1 MKVMALKII
10 QIMVVALMLTSC
22 DLTHVREKDL
32 PLLKEEAVAGN
43 LRAKKAL
50 VRTSRSGLP
59 EATLKS
65 YETDLL
71 EIGDK
76 DILDRKMKRF
86 GIMEE
91 ADNAN
96 NLKWL
101 IYGAEHGNSDYMV
114 QLGEYYRDAQHPD
127 QEKATYWYRRAADSL
142 NLDARMAWIKWRGG
156 EQLLDRPSR
165 AFAEQWKVKAKD
177 SNLFGRI
184 SCSIGKF
191 GWNFL
196 IGSFSVL
203 FSKSYWWHGIIGLI
217 IMLSGL
223 LLLFGVCN
231 LSVNYVEEAGFVTCL
246 PIILSCLYGLV
257 NGLASFGEEGY
268 YIGRFERQA
277 GMCGTLSDLC
287 IYGTWIWLLGFFIT
301 LAISVSLVSRK
312 QGNVVA
318 YILFAI
324 LGSFICYIA
333 SMMAVIIFMILFVV
347 AMAFLLY
354 FAANYKP
361 NNYVIKGGGSWGQ
374 DVKASKYSN
383 GQIIDNNDK
392 EWRETSN
399 GEVTEK

>member
-1 MKVMALKII
+1 MKVMALKMIP
-10 QIMVVALMLTSC
+10 IMVVALMLTSC
-22 DLTHVREKDL
+22 DLNHVREKDL

-50 VRTSRSGLP
+50 VCTSRSGLP

-156 EQLLDRPSR
+156 EQLLDRPSK

-184 SCSIGKF
+184 SCSVTKF
-191 GWNFL
+191 VWNFF
-196 IGSFSVL
+196 IGTFSVL
-203 FSKSYWWHGIIGLI
+203 FSKSYWWHCIIGLF
-217 IMLSGL
+217 IMIMGL
-223 LLLFGVCN
+223 ILLFVIFN
-231 LSVNYVEEAGFVTCL
+231 NSFDYAEDVGFVTCL
-246 PIILSCLYGLV
+246 PIALSCLYGV
-257 NGLASFGEEGY
+257 INGIAYFYDKEFYMCRL
-268 YIGRFERQA
+268 ERQA
-277 GMCGTLSDLC
+277 GMFGALSDLC
-287 IYGTWIWLLGFFIT
+287 IFSTWIWLLGFLVT
-301 LAISVSLVSRK
+301 LAIGVAMVSHNHK
-312 QGNVVA
+312 NIVV
-318 YILFAI
+318 YILFTI
-324 LGSFICYIA
+324 VGSSLIYIA
-333 SMMAVIIFMILFVV
+333 SMFAFFVFIFVLAYFLFN
-347 AMAFLLY
+347 
-354 FAANYKP
+354 AANYKP

-383 GQIIDNNDK
+383 GQIIDENDK